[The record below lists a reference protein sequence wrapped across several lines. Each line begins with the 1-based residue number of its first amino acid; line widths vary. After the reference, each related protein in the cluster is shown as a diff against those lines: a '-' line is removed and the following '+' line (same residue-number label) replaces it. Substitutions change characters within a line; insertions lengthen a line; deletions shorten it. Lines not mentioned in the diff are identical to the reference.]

1 MSVEKI
7 QIVLNVKNL
16 ISQVNKR
23 ILAVTK
29 LVRTVQLV
37 RKVIDMK
44 QIKHN
49 KYFLFY
55 DCF

>member
-7 QIVLNVKNL
+7 QIILNVKNL

-23 ILAVTK
+23 ILVVIK
-29 LVRTVQLV
+29 LVRTVQFV
-37 RKVIDMK
+37 GKVIDVK
-44 QIKHN
+44 QIKQN

-55 DCF
+55 DYF

>member
-7 QIVLNVKNL
+7 QIILNVKNL

-23 ILAVTK
+23 ILVAIK
-29 LVRTVQLV
+29 LVRTVQFV
-37 RKVIDMK
+37 GKVIDVK
-44 QIKHN
+44 QIKQN

-55 DCF
+55 DYF